1 MAHRAALLHKSA
13 RYKSACCK
21 AIVQQSNTV
30 TFDGGQAGYVDA
42 AGKPLR
48 KQLTLITNIEPL
60 VKALQNKKCRPGNHK
75 HGQIAGRV
83 PGSSES
89 RSKGSQVYP
98 TLFVSVLVDAVV
110 AVKYQRQC
118 RESSNAGIW
127 A

>member
-1 MAHRAALLHKSA
+1 M
-13 RYKSACCK
+13 
-21 AIVQQSNTV
+21 
-30 TFDGGQAGYVDA
+30 TFDGGQVGYVDA

-75 HGQIAGRV
+75 HEQIVGRV

-98 TLFVSVLVDAVV
+98 KLFCFIV
-110 AVKYQRQC
+110 
-118 RESSNAGIW
+118 G
-127 A
+127 